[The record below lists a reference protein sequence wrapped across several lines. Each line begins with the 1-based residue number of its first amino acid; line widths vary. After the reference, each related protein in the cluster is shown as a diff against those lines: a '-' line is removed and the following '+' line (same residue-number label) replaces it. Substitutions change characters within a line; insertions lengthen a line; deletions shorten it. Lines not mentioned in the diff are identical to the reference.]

1 MEVTTTFDV
10 AKTISAHQTQKVAQ
24 KFALTLEVG
33 DIIALFGDLGAGKT
47 VFVKGL
53 ARGLSIKKR
62 ILSPSFVFI
71 RSYPIDFKN
80 KKLTFHHIDL
90 YRGYKIKDFE
100 NLGLDEIFS
109 SDSIIAIE
117 WADRIKNSLPKN
129 RIDVL
134 IEVIDEKTRRI
145 KIDRRV

>member
-1 MEVTTTFDV
+1 METKTTG
-10 AKTISAHQTQKVAQ
+10 AHQTQKIAQ
-24 KFALTLEVG
+24 KFAQTLKAG

-47 VFVKGL
+47 VFIQGL
-53 ARGLSIKKR
+53 ARGLGIKKR
-62 ILSPSFVFI
+62 VLSPSFVFV
-71 RSYPIDFKN
+71 RSYPIEFKN

-100 NLGLDEIFS
+100 SLGLDELFS
-109 SDSIIAIE
+109 GDSIIAIE
-117 WADRIKNSLPKN
+117 WADRIKNSLPKK